1 MESSNIRPTASPLE
15 TPLLLIMLALLIWG
29 TFQTTQLVKERL
41 NLREAFD
48 KQEQL
53 VVNGKKMRTQLDAI
67 AAGTKRLADQ
77 GNANA
82 QLIVQQLANNG
93 ININPSAQGAAAP

>member
-1 MESSNIRPTASPLE
+1 MESDNPRTTSSLE
-15 TPLLLIMLALLIWG
+15 TAVLLLMLALLIWG
-29 TFQTTQLVKERL
+29 GFQATQLFKERQ
-41 NLREAFD
+41 NLKQAFE

-53 VVNGKKMRTQLDAI
+53 VDNGKKMRTQLDAI

-82 QLIVQQLANNG
+82 QMIVQQLAKNG
-93 ININPSAQGAAAP
+93 ININPNAQGATAP

>member
-1 MESSNIRPTASPLE
+1 MESNNARTVSPLE
-15 TPLLLIMLALLIWG
+15 IPVILITLALLIWAG
-29 TFQTTQLVKERL
+29 FQTVQLFKERQTL
-41 NLREAFD
+41 KQAFD

-53 VVNGKKMRTQLDAI
+53 VDNGKKMRTQLDAI

-82 QLIVQQLANNG
+82 EMIVQQLAKNG
-93 ININPSAQGAAAP
+93 ININPNAQGVTVP